1 MLPAGLRPSRAA
13 IVRAVTSTNTS
24 RYAAGLAAGALLAL
38 GGCAGQGSAENAAA
52 ADAAERF
59 ARDVTADISSACD
72 LLAPQTR
79 VQLED
84 SSEMSCAEALPQQD
98 LPAAGSV
105 RRVEV
110 YGKDA
115 VVHLEKDTL
124 FLARF
129 DDGWRVTAAG
139 CTPNGDRPY
148 DCDVEGS

>member
-1 MLPAGLRPSRAA
+1 M
-13 IVRAVTSTNTS
+13 VMAVTSTHTS
-24 RYAAGLAAGALLAL
+24 RYAVGLAACAILAL
-38 GGCAGQGSAENAAA
+38 GGCAGQGSVEDAAA

-59 ARDVTADISSACD
+59 AQDITADAQAACE

-79 VQLED
+79 VELED
-84 SSEMSCAEALPQQD
+84 SSEASCAEALPQQD
-98 LPAAGSV
+98 IPDGGQV

-115 VVHLEKDTL
+115 VVHLEEDTV

-129 DDGWRVTAAG
+129 DEGWRVTAAG

-148 DCDVEGS
+148 DCDVRGS